1 MGQLLNLVFLGARGA
16 LSWKKYSENIP
27 PAKCRAKYRQISR
40 PLNEPVSP
48 HVENQL
54 KKSSLESVDPPMVA
68 GLYFLIFLKSWD
80 KIEAV

>member
-1 MGQLLNLVFLGARGA
+1 MNRNLGA
-16 LSWKKYSENIP
+16 S
-27 PAKCRAKYRQISR
+27 ISR

-54 KKSSLESVDPPMVA
+54 KKSSLESVVPPMAA
-68 GLYFLIFLKSWD
+68 GSNFLIFLESWD

>member
-1 MGQLLNLVFLGARGA
+1 MRRT
-16 LSWKKYSENIP
+16 SSTI
-27 PAKCRAKYRQISR
+27 R

-54 KKSSLESVDPPMVA
+54 KKSSLESVGPPMA
-68 GLYFLIFLKSWD
+68 ARLNFLIFLESWD